1 MARLALR
8 FALAAALVAVL
19 LGGSVAQS
27 DDPAPTP
34 AHLIVHKVRT
44 ARDGARAEPRASTEP
59 AAVLI
64 ASPIASRAPAS
75 RLDTVPGDGSIARP
89 SSIRARS
96 AAGRARHAIS
106 FGDPISIA
114 IETPHP
120 FPASLPSLARS
131 PPSSPPPLSPFP
143 AHALT
148 QPHPSPFTPP
158 RRRRSNQID
167 QSVAEPRLVVG
178 RNMTIK
184 ISVHNAG
191 ETAATDVRVADPGWE
206 SEHFDVLGPATS
218 ATFAA
223 VAPGATELLEFVVVP
238 KVDGR
243 FSAGPSL
250 ATYDA
255 GAGASGG
262 ARSGVSNALPAIP
275 ILSEFERT
283 VAEALEVGEK
293 LTFGVYKT
301 IEDWTRG
308 ATVFAGIC
316 VLFFG
321 NWLAL
326 RGKKAVSAARSAR
339 AMEEL
344 LKMDEKKKE

>member
-64 ASPIASRAPAS
+64 ASPIASRASAS

-131 PPSSPPPLSPFP
+131 PPSSPPPPSPFP

-148 QPHPSPFTPP
+148 HPPVPFHPRVVVDRIKSISPSP
-158 RRRRSNQID
+158 S
-167 QSVAEPRLVVG
+167 
-178 RNMTIK
+178 
-184 ISVHNAG
+184 
-191 ETAATDVRVADPGWE
+191 RV
-206 SEHFDVLGPATS
+206 SS
-218 ATFAA
+218 S
-223 VAPGATELLEFVVVP
+223 GAT
-238 KVDGR
+238 
-243 FSAGPSL
+243 
-250 ATYDA
+250 
-255 GAGASGG
+255 
-262 ARSGVSNALPAIP
+262 
-275 ILSEFERT
+275 
-283 VAEALEVGEK
+283 
-293 LTFGVYKT
+293 
-301 IEDWTRG
+301 
-308 ATVFAGIC
+308 
-316 VLFFG
+316 
-321 NWLAL
+321 
-326 RGKKAVSAARSAR
+326 
-339 AMEEL
+339 
-344 LKMDEKKKE
+344 

>member
-120 FPASLPSLARS
+120 FPASFPSLARS
-131 PPSSPPPLSPFP
+131 PPSSPRPPVTLPRPRSDPTPPVPFHTP
-143 AHALT
+143 RVVVDRIKSIS
-148 QPHPSPFTPP
+148 PSP
-158 RRRRSNQID
+158 S
-167 QSVAEPRLVVG
+167 
-178 RNMTIK
+178 
-184 ISVHNAG
+184 
-191 ETAATDVRVADPGWE
+191 RV
-206 SEHFDVLGPATS
+206 SS
-218 ATFAA
+218 S
-223 VAPGATELLEFVVVP
+223 GAT
-238 KVDGR
+238 
-243 FSAGPSL
+243 
-250 ATYDA
+250 
-255 GAGASGG
+255 
-262 ARSGVSNALPAIP
+262 
-275 ILSEFERT
+275 
-283 VAEALEVGEK
+283 
-293 LTFGVYKT
+293 
-301 IEDWTRG
+301 
-308 ATVFAGIC
+308 
-316 VLFFG
+316 
-321 NWLAL
+321 
-326 RGKKAVSAARSAR
+326 
-339 AMEEL
+339 
-344 LKMDEKKKE
+344 